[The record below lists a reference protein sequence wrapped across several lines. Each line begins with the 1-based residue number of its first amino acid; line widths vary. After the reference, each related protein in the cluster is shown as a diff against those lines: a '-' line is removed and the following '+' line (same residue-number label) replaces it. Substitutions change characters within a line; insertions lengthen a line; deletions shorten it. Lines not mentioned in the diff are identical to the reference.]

1 MYNLLMRVFYVF
13 KQIKINNSTNNKIY
27 YKYYKHLKS
36 NKNYINK
43 LKRKSKR
50 IHMHIHY
57 FKK

>member
-1 MYNLLMRVFYVF
+1 MCNLLIRFVYVF

-27 YKYYKHLKS
+27 YEYYKHLKS

-43 LKRKSKR
+43 LKRKTKW

-57 FKK
+57 FIR

>member
-1 MYNLLMRVFYVF
+1 MRVFYVF